1 MCLALPI
8 LVAAWTFKGAAA
20 AFAQLDPSC
29 LPYPM
34 GTLTQFPGHS
44 GVLQVTVKNEPRVWF
59 LLSSF
64 SKGSLWFLITTSV
77 YSGFSQ
83 SPEIWL
89 NPLNFQFLSTLTDLF
104 SCVKKILV
112 TGRLCPS
119 SWQDLC
125 KLLSQQHRDHIW
137 QYYTWFLMLA
147 KLVGVLRDGDQ
158 SNLWGKSRLP
168 HQQQWWGRKEK
179 S

>member
-8 LVAAWTFKGAAA
+8 LVASWTFKGAAA

-44 GVLQVTVKNEPRVWF
+44 GVLQVTVKNEPWVWF

-83 SPEIWL
+83 SPEVWL
-89 NPLNFQFLSTLTDLF
+89 KPLNFQFLSTLTDLF
-104 SCVKKILV
+104 SCLKKILA
-112 TGRLCPS
+112 TGRLRPG
-119 SWQDLC
+119 SWQDFC
-125 KLLSQQHRDHIW
+125 NLLSQQHRGHIW